1 MRVSESELSE
11 MGGVLMYLRLTSEQK
26 LPETV
31 QGPRETM
38 RSLPKTRIR
47 PEVEKKQRAARIA
60 DSYFLCCEYGQR
72 DHGFF

>member
-38 RSLPKTRIR
+38 RSLPKTRIWSQ
-47 PEVEKKQRAARIA
+47 VEKKQRAR
-60 DSYFLCCEYGQR
+60 
-72 DHGFF
+72 